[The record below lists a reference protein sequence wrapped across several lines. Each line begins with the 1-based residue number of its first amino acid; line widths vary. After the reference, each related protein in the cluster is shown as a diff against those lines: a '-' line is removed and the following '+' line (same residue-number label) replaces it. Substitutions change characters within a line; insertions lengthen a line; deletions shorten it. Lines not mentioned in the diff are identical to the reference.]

1 MAKNK
6 YYILKW
12 LSPNLLNDYLCEF
25 EKDKRIKLEKKL
37 DTKLPLLLIEKTMQK
52 DFTETYTN
60 LFTIMEGDEVYI
72 QRHTKGAKVW
82 DYTGAVHPLIH
93 VDGQILTFKKYC
105 ENIIDKRK

>member
-25 EKDKRIKLEKKL
+25 DKEKRVKIEKKL
-37 DTKLPLLLIEKTMQK
+37 DTKLPLLLIEKTSNK
-52 DFTETYTN
+52 YGETYTN
-60 LFTIMEGDEVYI
+60 IFTIMEGDEFYI
-72 QRHTKGAKVW
+72 QRHTRGAKVW
-82 DYTGAVHPLIH
+82 DYTGAVYPLIH
-93 VDGQILTFKKYC
+93 VEGQILTYKKYC

>member
-6 YYILKW
+6 YYILRW
-12 LSPNLLNDYLCEF
+12 LSPSLLKDYLSRF
-25 EKDKRIKLEKKL
+25 DKDKRLKIEKKL
-37 DTKLPLLLIEKTMQK
+37 NTKLPLLLIEKTGNK

-60 LFTIMEGDEVYI
+60 LFTIMDGDEDSI
-72 QRHTKGAKVW
+72 HHHTKGANVW

-105 ENIIDKRK
+105 ETILDKRA